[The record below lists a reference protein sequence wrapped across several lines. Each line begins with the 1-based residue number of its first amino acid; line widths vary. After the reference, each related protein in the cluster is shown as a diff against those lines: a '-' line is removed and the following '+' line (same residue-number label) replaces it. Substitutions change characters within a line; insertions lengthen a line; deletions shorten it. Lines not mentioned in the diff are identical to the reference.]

1 VFHKFWQVLEVNASS
16 KRSGKKILA
25 ELREATQS
33 HQVRSG
39 ALDQDSINNFFGKKS
54 ILKIMLL

>member
-54 ILKIMLL
+54 ILK